1 MKILFLGAG
10 GVGGYFGGRLAE
22 AGADVTFLVRPARA
36 EVLRRDG
43 LRIRSPH
50 GDAQLA
56 VKTVTADA
64 LAPGYDLI
72 VLAPKA
78 YDFEDAVATV
88 APAVGAG
95 TCVLPLLNGIAHMDA
110 LDRRFGRERVL
121 GGVAHIGA
129 VLERDGSIRHLDE
142 LHVLTAGGRDAPTAR
157 VAAGFIALCTPAR
170 FDAVLS
176 ADIET
181 SLWEKW
187 ILLATLAGITTLA
200 RGSIGAIVQARD
212 GERLVRQ
219 LHAECAA
226 VAAAAGIVVAPR
238 VHERTL
244 AMLTQRGSGVTA
256 SMLRDLQSGQRT
268 EHDHVLGDM
277 LARADRA
284 GIDATVLR
292 VAYCHLQVQAALRAG
307 R

>member
-1 MKILFLGAG
+1 MKMLFLGAG
-10 GVGGYFGGRLAE
+10 GVGGYFGGRLVE

-36 EVLRRDG
+36 ASLRRDG
-43 LRIRSPH
+43 LRIRSPL

-56 VKTVTADA
+56 VKTVTADE
-64 LAPGYDLI
+64 LAPQYDLV

-78 YDFEDAVATV
+78 YDLDDAVAAV
-88 APAVGAG
+88 APAVGAH
-95 TCVLPLLNGIAHMDA
+95 THVLPLLNGIAHMGV

-129 VLERDGSIRHLDE
+129 VLEPDGTVRHLGE
-142 LHVLTAGGRDAPTAR
+142 LHALTAGGRDAQAAA
-157 VAAGFIALCTPAR
+157 VAAEFIAVCVQAR

-187 ILLATLAGITTLA
+187 VLLAALAGITTLT
-200 RGSIGAIVQARD
+200 RGSVGEIMATRD

-226 VAAAAGIVVAPR
+226 VAAAAGIAIAPQ

-244 AMLTQRGSGVTA
+244 AMLTRRGSSFTA
-256 SMLRDLQSGQRT
+256 SMLRDLQSGLRT

-277 LARADRA
+277 LARAD
-284 GIDATVLR
+284 GFGHDAPVLR
-292 VAYCHLQVQAALRAG
+292 AAYCHLQVQAARRAG
-307 R
+307 N